1 MAPAIRII
9 RPTSS
14 SLTLSTAVA
23 GWSGA
28 IGATAPTNCKIIHF
42 VRHAQGYHNVDPGIM
57 KEPAGLD
64 AQLTEEGMRQC
75 AQLAETVKDRLRPE
89 LIVTSPLTRT
99 CQTAALSF
107 GALLQTG
114 VPIVALEAVR
124 ETVNFLCDARRPLS
138 TITAELMARGVNVDV
153 QAGCTHDH
161 DELWA
166 SYERK
171 HGSQVA
177 FQAHRESADLG
188 SLANRARSAFAW
200 LGARPEREI
209 VVVSH
214 SAFYW
219 NVLNMGRV
227 TRGAVEDVVDYG
239 GDIEMEGWLA
249 ARFENCECRTVVVEF
264 L

>member
-75 AQLAETVKDRLRPE
+75 AQLAETVKDKLRPE

-99 CQTAALSF
+99 CQTAA
-107 GALLQTG
+107 
-114 VPIVALEAVR
+114 
-124 ETVNFLCDARRPLS
+124 RR
-138 TITAELMARGVNVDV
+138 T
-153 QAGCTHDH
+153 
-161 DELWA
+161 
-166 SYERK
+166 
-171 HGSQVA
+171 
-177 FQAHRESADLG
+177 
-188 SLANRARSAFAW
+188 
-200 LGARPEREI
+200 
-209 VVVSH
+209 
-214 SAFYW
+214 
-219 NVLNMGRV
+219 
-227 TRGAVEDVVDYG
+227 
-239 GDIEMEGWLA
+239 
-249 ARFENCECRTVVVEF
+249 EN
-264 L
+264 